1 MKHLAP
7 LLFLSALSAAE
18 PTATI
23 TVTSTPGLVHAMA
36 GIWHEGTDLKQK
48 ETSDIAKVERGQRQY
63 ALFAGLNKPGS
74 GCGHVSENGRAT
86 MQSCPVSRTAKTPT
100 SQKTNT
106 TTHPKANR

>member
-7 LLFLSALSAAE
+7 LLFLSALSATE
-18 PTATI
+18 PTAAA
-23 TVTSTPGLVHAMA
+23 TSTPGLVHAMA

-74 GCGHVSENGRAT
+74 GCGHVSENCERIA
-86 MQSCPVSRTAKTPT
+86 SPRSKLSYAAAKRSRVISLP
-100 SQKTNT
+100 
-106 TTHPKANR
+106 